1 MKVILLQDVRK
12 VGKKHEVKN
21 VADGYALNFLIPNKL
36 AEAATD
42 SAMKKVE
49 NAKIKEAAEKKIK
62 EDLLMKNLKG
72 LSGITV
78 EIKESANEK
87 GNLFKGVHSEE
98 IVKALKEQGHLDLLP
113 EYIVLEK
120 PIKDVGEHEI
130 DVTVQ
135 SKTVKFKVNIIA
147 A

>member
-36 AEAATD
+36 AESATG
-42 SAMKKVE
+42 SAMKKID
-49 NAKIKEAAEKKIK
+49 NLKAREAVEKKIK
-62 EDLLMKNLKG
+62 EDLLLKNLKG
-72 LSGITV
+72 LSGVTV
-78 EIKESANEK
+78 EIKEPANDK
-87 GNLFKGVHSEE
+87 GSLFKGVHSEE

-113 EYIVLEK
+113 EYLVLDK
-120 PIKDVGEHEI
+120 PLKDVGEHEI
-130 DVTVQ
+130 EATVQ
-135 SKTVKFKVNIIA
+135 SKTVKFKVNIKA